1 MLVITGGRERTKA
14 DYAALLHR
22 AGFMLTQIV
31 PTTSPFRIIEAW
43 PDGHPDPFAAQDDRH
58 EEARHG

>member
-31 PTTSPFRIIEAW
+31 PTTSPFSIIEAW